1 MLSLHSH
8 SVHMSTLFTY
18 LMDMHKGLR
27 QKHKTCKH
35 TSDIKEKLVKQG
47 INQQRW
53 EKNTGKYRETHSFA
67 SASWVGDWMNHLFY
81 LPNVSSF
88 CLSNVNVESDEPADL
103 TDWIFTVSCFF
114 SQINLVSV
122 YSIKDFVHSVQLFF
136 PSGRKSGCQMIFV
149 AASKM
154 LN

>member
-1 MLSLHSH
+1 MQAHIRYKGEISK
-8 SVHMSTLFTY
+8 TR
-18 LMDMHKGLR
+18 HKPAEMR
-27 QKHKTCKH
+27 KKHRK
-35 TSDIKEKLVKQG
+35 I
-47 INQQRW
+47 QRD
-53 EKNTGKYRETHSFA
+53 SFA